1 MADDTETKHG
11 GSKNGKKDGLSGS
24 SFFTWFMVIALLGVW
39 TSVAVVW
46 FELVDYE
53 EVLAKAKD
61 FRYNLS
67 EVLQG
72 KLGIYDADGDGDFD
86 VEDAKVLLGEEP
98 GGVAKKKT
106 KVKGLKERSVPAQ
119 PPSPESET
127 TPAAEKSNVESEHK
141 NADVELEEEIQ
152 SVLREGLHSQP
163 GERHED
169 VDESIHDQWQVKEE
183 KHGETFEA
191 PTTDDLLRELE
202 NEIPEAYE
210 TPDSV
215 PKDADVLADDFVAV
229 ESEPYE
235 APVSYEYDMDV
246 EKIVSEPEAPG
257 DSELMPEDAVEHY
270 TEDKVHGD
278 YNEDHEPK
286 YEELTETHDAAVEYL
301 LEEMNE
307 ATEPAVESKHAE
319 DVATE
324 PEESEMPV
332 QAEDYSNDDLVGK
345 SEKEIEEDKAEKAKK
360 KKKPKLLNKFD
371 KTIKAELDAAEKLR
385 KKGKVE
391 EALSAFEALVNQ
403 YPQSPRARYGKA
415 QSEDDLAEKM
425 RSNEM
430 LQKAINTYDEVVSL
444 PNVPSDLIKLSLKRE
459 ADRQQFLGRM
469 RGSLVTLQKLVQL
482 FPSDTSIKN
491 DLGVGYLLIGDNSN
505 AKKVY
510 EEVLSLAPD
519 DGFAKVHYG
528 FILKAENKIA
538 ESIPYLMEGLESGD
552 PGTDDGRFYFHLGDA
567 LQRMGDKDAYK
578 WYELGYQRGHFASV
592 WQRSLYNVK
601 GLKAQPWWT
610 AKETGYTELVK
621 SLEKNWKLIRDEGL
635 AVMDKKRNL
644 FLPEDENLREKGDWS
659 QFTLWQQGRKN
670 ENACKSVPKTCALL
684 ERFPEATGCRRGQIK
699 YSIMHPGTHV
709 WPHTGPTNCR
719 LRMHLGLVIPKE
731 GCRIRCAQE
740 NRTWEEGKV
749 LIFDDSFEHEVWQ
762 DAENYRLIFIVDV
775 WHPEL
780 TAQQRRTLPAI

>member
-1 MADDTETKHG
+1 MASRKSSRGAGSSPSPGSKRETKHG

-86 VEDAKVLLGEEP
+86 VEDAKVLL
-98 GGVAKKKT
+98 
-106 KVKGLKERSVPAQ
+106 GLKERSVPAQ

>member
-53 EVLAKAKD
+53 EVL
-61 FRYNLS
+61 
-67 EVLQG
+67 G

-86 VEDAKVLLGEEP
+86 VEDAKVLL
-98 GGVAKKKT
+98 
-106 KVKGLKERSVPAQ
+106 GLKERSVPAQ

-127 TPAAEKSNVESEHK
+127 TPAAEKSYVESEHK

-257 DSELMPEDAVEHY
+257 DSELMPEDSVEHY

-538 ESIPYLMEGLESGD
+538 ESIPYLKEGLESGD

>member
-1 MADDTETKHG
+1 MFTCRSKGTNETKHG

-53 EVLAKAKD
+53 EVL
-61 FRYNLS
+61 
-67 EVLQG
+67 G

-86 VEDAKVLLGEEP
+86 VEDAKVLL
-98 GGVAKKKT
+98 
-106 KVKGLKERSVPAQ
+106 GLKERSVPAQ

-127 TPAAEKSNVESEHK
+127 TPAAEKSYVESEHK

-257 DSELMPEDAVEHY
+257 DSELMPEDSVEHY

-538 ESIPYLMEGLESGD
+538 ESIPYLKEGLESGD